1 MRFSRDNLGPGRPE
15 HAFICPSSLTYQSRR
30 GSKSDVYRLSVA
42 NSARHSGGVMGARAS
57 LGFTLIE
64 LLVVIAIIG
73 VLAGVGYPMVT
84 GYIDDGK
91 RKAAENG
98 IKSIYLMQKD
108 RFREEGSFY
117 EGDGAATINTDLFA
131 GNVTL
136 DEGDDYSYKIVVDAA
151 SGTYDATATSKDG
164 KTKVCI
170 NSKAKT
176 GITNEDKSECK

>member
-1 MRFSRDNLGPGRPE
+1 MLSDKPRLETCVRLPVALRNLVRKLRHDSALNFLKSRAASSREFSGAAP
-15 HAFICPSSLTYQSRR
+15 
-30 GSKSDVYRLSVA
+30 
-42 NSARHSGGVMGARAS
+42 GARAS

-73 VLAGVGYPMVT
+73 VLAGVGYPLVT

-98 IKSIYLMQKD
+98 LKSIYLMQKD
-108 RFREEGSFY
+108 RFREEGSY
-117 EGDGAATINTDLFA
+117 YAGDGAAKINTELFS
-131 GNVTL
+131 GNATL

-151 SGTYDATATSKDG
+151 TGTYDATATSKDG
-164 KTKVCI
+164 ATKVCI

-176 GITNEDKSECK
+176 GITDKDKSECN

>member
-1 MRFSRDNLGPGRPE
+1 MRFSRDNLGPERPA
-15 HAFICPSSLTYQSRR
+15 HASICPSSLTYQSRR
-30 GSKSDVYRLSVA
+30 GSARDGQKSSVA
-42 NSARHSGGVMGARAS
+42 VSKEQTGVIAGARRV

-73 VLAGVGYPMVT
+73 ILAGVGYPMVT

-108 RFREEGSFY
+108 RFREEGSYY
-117 EGDGAATINTDLFA
+117 EGDGAAKINTDLFS
-131 GNVTL
+131 GNATL
-136 DEGDDYSYKIVVDAA
+136 DEGDDYSYKIVIDAA

>member
-1 MRFSRDNLGPGRPE
+1 MERLAPLPAVRGRLTCKSRRCSTLDVPK
-15 HAFICPSSLTYQSRR
+15 SSLGT
-30 GSKSDVYRLSVA
+30 
-42 NSARHSGGVMGARAS
+42 SAAQPDAVMGPPAS

-73 VLAGVGYPMVT
+73 ILAGVGYPMVT

-108 RFREEGSFY
+108 RLREEGSYY
-117 EGDGAATINTDLFA
+117 EGDGAAKINTDLFS
-131 GNVTL
+131 GNATL